1 MHDVDRYRGSCLIA
15 SKPRGGRGHP
25 RGRAPPQD
33 ANQSQQQ
40 MSSASLDN
48 GSTGYLL
55 EGGSALAGMPLFSL
69 LPQRRGSLRHPRP
82 HIHLNHHHSHH
93 SHHTHHNTHHQQ
105 QHQQHHQQ
113 QQHHH
118 HRIHRSVSHPPPLEV
133 GVNSENGPG
142 RGQEIIDEV
151 ERLPLARLALHT
163 QGAPLVLATCSPQR
177 HTPLCPTPQQGRE
190 ITDGEGSLPTA
201 SDAVSV
207 TSDEGSTGHDNC
219 LPRIIKPR
227 KRRKKDR
234 KPTGGSSPTG
244 SVEGG
249 IRGEGDVN
257 VDGDSGGTIVT
268 LKPYLPMCYN
278 YQCRGHH
285 DLSEPRRCQISRT
298 CGCGTCVPGHVF
310 PTPPPSP
317 ASSSSSS
324 SSSVL
329 CNMSSASS
337 SCSSSEDEPTAGC
350 CGEIE
355 EVGVGLQC
363 GAEDGTSSGP
373 SVGEGRSQLVR
384 SLSEPQATNNNN
396 HNNNNILHIS
406 SSITNSF
413 AGHRDLDI
421 RIGGSWRHELSPR
434 TRHYSVPPPA
444 ARPTLPR
451 GGLHYY
457 LPATCITNTYTWF
470 HAFVYSAH
478 KHTCPPAH

>member
-33 ANQSQQQ
+33 SNQSQQQ

-48 GSTGYLL
+48 ATTGYLL

-82 HIHLNHHHSHH
+82 HVHLNHHHSHH

-113 QQHHH
+113 QQHH
-118 HRIHRSVSHPPPLEV
+118 RVQRSVSLQQPPEG
-133 GVNSENGPG
+133 GVNSESGPG
-142 RGQEIIDEV
+142 RGQEAIDEV

-190 ITDGEGSLPTA
+190 VTDGEGSVPAA

-234 KPTGGSSPTG
+234 KPTGGSSPPG

-249 IRGEGDVN
+249 VRGEGDVDG
-257 VDGDSGGTIVT
+257 DGDSGGTIVT

-285 DLSEPRRCQISRT
+285 DQSEPRRCQISRT
-298 CGCGTCVPGHVF
+298 CSCGTCVPAHVF

-317 ASSSSSS
+317 ASSSSS

-337 SCSSSEDEPTAGC
+337 SCSSSEDEPTAGYG
-350 CGEIE
+350 GEIE
-355 EVGVGLQC
+355 EGVGQC

-373 SVGEGRSQLVR
+373 GVSEGRSQLVR
-384 SLSEPQATNNNN
+384 SLSEPQPNNNNN
-396 HNNNNILHIS
+396 HILHIS

-421 RIGGSWRHELSPR
+421 RIGGYPGRELGPR

-444 ARPTLPR
+444 ARPALPR

-457 LPATCITNTYTWF
+457 LPGEFGIECWL
-470 HAFVYSAH
+470 VGWRGGRDR
-478 KHTCPPAH
+478 PD

>member
-33 ANQSQQQ
+33 SNQSQQQ

-48 GSTGYLL
+48 ATTGYLL

-82 HIHLNHHHSHH
+82 HVHLNHHHSHH

-105 QHQQHHQQ
+105 QHQQHQQ

-118 HRIHRSVSHPPPLEV
+118 RVHRSVSLQSPPEG
-133 GVNSENGPG
+133 GVNSESGPG
-142 RGQEIIDEV
+142 RGQEAIDEV

-190 ITDGEGSLPTA
+190 VTDGEGSVPAA

-234 KPTGGSSPTG
+234 KPTGGSSPPG

-249 IRGEGDVN
+249 VRGEGDV
-257 VDGDSGGTIVT
+257 DGDGGGTIVT

-285 DLSEPRRCQISRT
+285 DQSEPRRCQISRT
-298 CGCGTCVPGHVF
+298 CSCGTCVPAHVF

-337 SCSSSEDEPTAGC
+337 SCSSSEDEPTAG
-350 CGEIE
+350 
-355 EVGVGLQC
+355 
-363 GAEDGTSSGP
+363 
-373 SVGEGRSQLVR
+373 
-384 SLSEPQATNNNN
+384 
-396 HNNNNILHIS
+396 
-406 SSITNSF
+406 ITNSF

-421 RIGGSWRHELSPR
+421 RIGGYPGRELGPR

-444 ARPTLPR
+444 ARPALPR
-451 GGLHYY
+451 GGQHYY
-457 LPATCITNTYTWF
+457 LPGEFGIECWLVGGEGETDQT
-470 HAFVYSAH
+470 
-478 KHTCPPAH
+478 K